1 MILVRGVAST
11 VPIERLSQRV
21 NIFLNT
27 KHMHILW
34 GPMCVSPTMI
44 GEHDHAYNLK
54 IYPSVSIEEAAN
66 DAEIS
71 KRQGNTYAFQANV
84 GDISWNTRSS
94 NPLLE
99 TWAHATH

>member
-54 IYPSVSIEEAAN
+54 INKDKNKKKKVKERKSRMVG
-66 DAEIS
+66 
-71 KRQGNTYAFQANV
+71 RQDGV
-84 GDISWNTRSS
+84 GTQ
-94 NPLLE
+94 
-99 TWAHATH
+99 